1 MTYVTISAKISKELY
16 EKIKKYDIPISKV
29 VRRALE
35 EEVRAAE
42 EEEIKKVFERIGRI
56 LERIP
61 SEEITNLIRESREEN
76 ETAI

>member
-16 EKIKKYDIPISKV
+16 EKIKKYEIPISKV
-29 VRRALE
+29 VKRALE

-42 EEEIKKVFERIGRI
+42 EEEIKKAFERMGRI

-61 SEEITNLIRESREEN
+61 PEEIANLIRESREEN
-76 ETAI
+76 EATI

>member
-1 MTYVTISAKISKELY
+1 VTISAKISKELY

>member
-1 MTYVTISAKISKELY
+1 LTYVTISAKISKELY

-61 SEEITNLIRESREEN
+61 SEEITNLIRENREEN